1 MQEVDQVP
9 DFLDDLVQQYLA
21 DENLDSFVDPSILL
35 NWQPCEDEAES
46 HRKGSALAGGAH
58 EGLQGSKTT
67 IQPYRRKRVK
77 QGDGADTTSS
87 HKKQRTRQAGAPGSC
102 PEAVPAP
109 VHCPSPCEPPPSIL
123 EIITI
128 SRKTLRSVVQTIKL
142 PPLVRLPQTSTASAF
157 ILVPVSPEP
166 KCHMPPLSPVNG
178 APAPAQPTSPSG
190 SKSDVSPV
198 STCPQV
204 HEKSPVSPK
213 SHTFRPA
220 TKPMTQTVKSYIQ
233 ETKAYMSRA
242 CEDMGDGLTLSSNYV
257 DSKVIQRDTIRTGR
271 NNNKSLDKELN
282 VMGDTDRRKCTV
294 QLNQIFEQSHG
305 GRSKSCHL
313 LVGKA
318 GMGKTTCIKKLC
330 RDWSMD
336 CLPQFDF
343 VFLLDGRF
351 LTITEP
357 KYSLETLLLH
367 LSSFT
372 PSCSNSDEVLSQI
385 FTSPKR
391 VLIICDGFEDLREF
405 ELLLQPLEKD
415 VATSL
420 QKERKCNTFTIRQLY
435 SAILQRLVLPGC
447 SLLLSS
453 RPRGSA
459 SQLLR
464 KVDNFL
470 EITGF
475 SPSDVE
481 MYVTKLV
488 PDPEVQ
494 KSTMKC
500 LQNCDYL
507 NLLCW
512 NPGICQLVCTVL
524 ERQTDLDEVPRTLTE
539 ICFQVLRL
547 KMNNLNDGKT
557 LTPQETIEEVNVGSA
572 TRARRKSQKTL
583 RRPNKKTGN
592 QEENGLMSELSYLA
606 WETVKMNTSIITSEF
621 SVSGQTRAAGL
632 ETGLLNSL
640 TRVRRKSLSNP
651 ENNEGK
657 TDDGSQTT
665 DDKDMEM
672 EDVENLGYEIL
683 SWANSFLQSFLAA
696 VHLSLSSSAFVK
708 TLSFQSGSKGRRR
721 QQREEFELTQRFAVG
736 LLFQN
741 QDDLLWLQP
750 TNNLN
755 STMVTKQNALIKH
768 LKHLQFGHL
777 RPSQILD
784 LYYFVYEG
792 SFTHCRSSKLAKHIL
807 KNFPERLTFNGVP
820 LCPADIHVIKN
831 FMQHG
836 GDEERRFSLDLQ
848 NCGIQVSGLKSLVG
862 LDAIRTYRTCIV
874 DVIFMWEEL
883 EQQKE
888 ESLLRDAVSKFNIDP
903 FKATQVSHIEHL
915 TKLVGIHTNKRL
927 SECQM
932 NSIFAEGVPA
942 VKHLYKLEL
951 ELGPEKGPLS
961 LPMLW
966 RLLPGLHNLQH
977 LDLENNKIGDDG
989 AQHLAKA
996 LVSLSSLETLNLS
1009 QNTIGDTGAQS
1020 LSATLTNLPRLDRL
1034 SLHSNVIC
1042 DQGAN
1047 SLAAVLRHMSALTEL
1062 DIRYNRLTD
1071 IGAHSLG
1078 SSLKECH
1085 HMKSLRMWSQ
1095 CIPYGVFERLQQ
1107 QDPRIMDTF

>member
-1 MQEVDQVP
+1 
-9 DFLDDLVQQYLA
+9 
-21 DENLDSFVDPSILL
+21 
-35 NWQPCEDEAES
+35 
-46 HRKGSALAGGAH
+46 
-58 EGLQGSKTT
+58 
-67 IQPYRRKRVK
+67 
-77 QGDGADTTSS
+77 
-87 HKKQRTRQAGAPGSC
+87 
-102 PEAVPAP
+102 
-109 VHCPSPCEPPPSIL
+109 
-123 EIITI
+123 
-128 SRKTLRSVVQTIKL
+128 
-142 PPLVRLPQTSTASAF
+142 
-157 ILVPVSPEP
+157 
-166 KCHMPPLSPVNG
+166 

-190 SKSDVSPV
+190 SKSDVFPV

-204 HEKSPVSPK
+204 N
-213 SHTFRPA
+213 
-220 TKPMTQTVKSYIQ
+220 VKSYIQ

-282 VMGDTDRRKCTV
+282 VMGDMDRRKCT
-294 QLNQIFEQSHG
+294 IFEQNHG

-367 LSSFT
+367 LSSFA
-372 PSCSNSDEVLSQI
+372 PSCSNSDEILSQI
-385 FTSPKR
+385 VTSPKR

-539 ICFQVLRL
+539 ICFQVL
-547 KMNNLNDGKT
+547 
-557 LTPQETIEEVNVGSA
+557 Q
-572 TRARRKSQKTL
+572 
-583 RRPNKKTGN
+583 
-592 QEENGLMSELSYLA
+592 ENGLMSELSYLA

-632 ETGLLNSL
+632 KTGLLNSL

-672 EDVENLGYEIL
+672 EDVENLGHEIL
-683 SWANSFLQSFLAA
+683 QLLLFRSY
-696 VHLSLSSSAFVK
+696 SSAFVK

-755 STMVTKQNALIKH
+755 STMVMKQNALIKH

-915 TKLVGIHTNKRL
+915 MKLVGIHTNKRL

-951 ELGPEKGPLS
+951 E
-961 LPMLW
+961 
-966 RLLPGLHNLQH
+966 LLPGLHNLQH